1 MEDRTLIVAPGQQL
15 SLDLPEIQP
24 GLRPDD
30 PTEAFARVQD
40 ATKLLRELARA
51 IGEQRAVMDFD
62 EYRRGL
68 TDSNEPK

>member
-1 MEDRTLIVAPGQQL
+1 MEDRNWIVAPGQQL
-15 SLDLPEIQP
+15 SLDLPEIQL

-30 PTEAFARVQD
+30 PTEAFARVQH

-51 IGEQRAVMDFD
+51 LGEQRAAMDFE

-68 TDSNEPK
+68 TESNEPK